1 MKMVY
6 LLIFFALSFNSY
18 ARETKETQVNL
29 TSEKINSVLKEAHA
43 KFKGVKE
50 GKNADYIPALA
61 KVPSEL
67 FGIALVTPDGKVYE
81 VGDTGHEFAI
91 ESIGK
96 VFTLAAVLGESGDE
110 AVREKIG
117 VLATGDVFNSINAIE
132 KHEGRKM
139 NPFVN
144 PGAIATVSMLKGN
157 TSDAVWK
164 KIIDIHSA
172 FAGRELKVNDEVYK
186 SESETNTRNKAIA
199 YLMNAYGVIES
210 KPEQALDLYTRK
222 CSINVTAKD
231 LATMAS
237 TLANGGF
244 NPVTKKQAVAQEHVK
259 GILAIMATAGLYDD
273 AGDWLFETGL
283 PAKSGVGG
291 GLIAVAPGKF
301 GVATFSPRLD
311 EAGNSVRG
319 QKAIQYIVEQLGAN
333 PYDARPAAGQL
344 AE

>member
-6 LLIFFALSFNSY
+6 LLIFFTLSFNSY
-18 ARETKETQVNL
+18 TRETKETQVNL

-81 VGDTGHEFAI
+81 VGDVKKEFSI
-91 ESIGK
+91 QSIGK
-96 VFTLAAVLGESGDE
+96 VFTLATVMNESGDKK
-110 AVREKIG
+110 VRENIG
-117 VLATGDVFNSINAIE
+117 VVATGAPFNSITAIE
-132 KHEGRKM
+132 AHEGKM
-139 NPFVN
+139 QNPLVN
-144 PGAIATVSMLKGN
+144 PGAIATVSLIEG
-157 TSDAVWK
+157 DADSAWS
-164 KIIDIHSA
+164 KILGSLSS
-172 FAGRELKVNDEVYK
+172 FAGRDLKVMEDVYK
-186 SESETNTRNKAIA
+186 SESETNTRNKAIS
-199 YLMNAYGVIES
+199 YLMNAYGIIDK

-222 CSINVTAKD
+222 CSIGVNARD
-231 LATMAS
+231 LAVMAS
-237 TLANGGF
+237 TLANGGK
-244 NPVTKKQAVAQEHVK
+244 NPVTNKQVVEQEYVK
-259 GILAIMATAGLYDD
+259 GILAIMATAGLYDTT
-273 AGDWLFETGL
+273 GNWLYETGL

-333 PYDARPAAGQL
+333 PYDVQPAAEQL